1 MIFIKILILCVI
13 GFAFGYIIGEILTKL
28 NDLEDRIDKL
38 NEEADKIMERRHL
51 DDYEDWIL

>member
-28 NDLEDRIDKL
+28 NELENRIDKL

>member
-13 GFAFGYIIGEILTKL
+13 GYALGYIIGEMLAKL
-28 NDLEDRIDKL
+28 NELEDRIDKL
-38 NEEADKIMERRHL
+38 DEDADKLLEGRHL